1 VQRKQSVK
9 LMPSPEKEGQI
20 EKEVAAQLGQLMR
33 ELNSG
38 ELDEKVVSN
47 AGEVFL
53 CLYFLLAR
61 ACLF

>member
-1 VQRKQSVK
+1 
-9 LMPSPEKEGQI
+9 MPSPEKEGQI